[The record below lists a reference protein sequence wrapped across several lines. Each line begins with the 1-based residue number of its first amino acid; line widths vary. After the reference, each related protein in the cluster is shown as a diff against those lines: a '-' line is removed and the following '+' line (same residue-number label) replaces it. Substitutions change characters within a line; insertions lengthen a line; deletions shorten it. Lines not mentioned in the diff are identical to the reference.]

1 MRQNIVTT
9 AWWDELRRGINSL
22 NDFKDNELAYLCLT
36 SKPEHVIRDRVALYL
51 EGNTDSGVQ
60 AVSREWTSSHGV
72 GRTDLAIVD
81 ISNEKNAPELAVEFK
96 VYGFLEELDRIKPRH
111 KREMLSDIEKLRKLI
126 NGRKGIDGQHP
137 VCYFVLVH
145 QTLRDVVP
153 SNLLG
158 VVKYAGLSNK
168 VLEDAK
174 LSLQEMQNKC
184 NARARC
190 FLEDAGVFF
199 GNGEWVRIDA
209 GEKWGIGV
217 DLDVLIGQVTV
228 A

>member
-1 MRQNIVTT
+1 MKQNIVTT

-22 NDFKDNELAYLCLT
+22 NDLKENELAYLCLT

-51 EGNTDSGVQ
+51 EGNTDNGVK
-60 AVSREWTSSHGV
+60 AVSREWTSSHGI
-72 GRTDLAIVD
+72 GRTDLAVVD
-81 ISNEKNAPELAVEFK
+81 ISNEENTPELAVEFK

-111 KREMLSDIEKLRKLI
+111 EREMLSDIKKLQKLI
-126 NGRKGIDGQHP
+126 NGRKGIDGQQP
-137 VCYFVLVH
+137 MCYFVLIH
-145 QTLRDVVP
+145 QTLRDIVP

-158 VVKYAGLSNK
+158 VVKYAKLSNERLK
-168 VLEDAK
+168 NAK
-174 LSLQEMQNKC
+174 LPLRDMQNEC
-184 NARARC
+184 NARARY
-190 FLEDAGVFF
+190 FLECAGVFF

-209 GEKWGIGV
+209 GEHWGIGV

>member
-1 MRQNIVTT
+1 M
-9 AWWDELRRGINSL
+9 L
-22 NDFKDNELAYLCLT
+22 N
-36 SKPEHVIRDRVALYL
+36 
-51 EGNTDSGVQ
+51 
-60 AVSREWTSSHGV
+60 
-72 GRTDLAIVD
+72 
-81 ISNEKNAPELAVEFK
+81 
-96 VYGFLEELDRIKPRH
+96 
-111 KREMLSDIEKLRKLI
+111 DIEKLRKLI
-126 NGRKGIDGQHP
+126 NGRKGIDGQQP

-158 VVKYAGLSNK
+158 VVKYAGPSNK
-168 VLEDAK
+168 VLEGAK
-174 LSLQEMQNKC
+174 LSLQEMQNEC

-190 FLEDAGVFF
+190 FLECAGVFF
-199 GNGEWVRIDA
+199 GSGEWVRIDA